1 MKEIIKNIYDY
12 VDNKF
17 YFKLLYLFVNLTY
30 VTMLEYVPVI
40 NKLKYVALAWGIIL
54 ILLMIIEDYKRR
66 KIYKFDIPLGI
77 FMIITLIFN
86 VIAYRNTYNI
96 KIWVINLILFVVIF
110 SVDVFRCKKT
120 MIKEMDIITY
130 FYVIFMFIA
139 SFISLIMRVS
149 GKTIELNGIVFGATR
164 GVFDNENSIG
174 IAAALAIVMC
184 IYLNYA
190 AKSHRFKMFWLA
202 NIVLQ
207 TITMIG
213 SHGRSAYLIVIAVVY
228 IFIFVY
234 NKNKYFRIIFLLI
247 PILAGGIFF
256 QLDKSNIRSFTSGR
270 SSLWTCGA
278 IVIKEHPLVGVGN
291 NDFIEAVTVVSK
303 NSELSGVEFG
313 DVPGIEFGGL
323 HNIYVQIATVNGIVP
338 LILFLTFLG
347 MILTFII
354 QHLDKLKRKEKLQMT
369 TLTSLVFGI
378 LVVNLF
384 ESTLIYIGS
393 FISMIFWIY
402 LGYLV
407 SILDNKNIE

>member
-30 VTMLEYVPVI
+30 VTMLKDVPVI
-40 NKLKYVALAWGIIL
+40 NKLKYVAFAWGIIL

-77 FMIITLIFN
+77 FMIITLMFN
-86 VIAYRNTYNI
+86 VIAYRSTYNI
-96 KIWVINLILFVVIF
+96 KTWVINLILFVVIF
-110 SVDVFRCKKT
+110 SVDVFRSKKT

-190 AKSHRFKMFWLA
+190 AKNHKFKMFWLA